1 MKKIYFV
8 LLTLLLLLLV
18 SCVNSANSNGSKD
31 SSKPDYTG
39 RYEASNGNYFELD
52 CSEEA
57 VQEIMKFSDLI
68 GDGPK
73 VPYDGTGTFRYIAAE
88 GRLYVN
94 LWVPFTINGEE
105 VKFDD
110 KAYTTVTISGDI
122 LTDPTGRT
130 YTKK

>member
-1 MKKIYFV
+1 MKKIYFM

-57 VQEIMKFSDLI
+57 VQEIMKYSDLI
-68 GDGPK
+68 GGGHK
-73 VPYDGTGTFRYIAAE
+73 GPYDGTGAFQYIAAD
-88 GRLYVN
+88 GILSVN
-94 LWVPFTINGEE
+94 PWVPFTINGEE

-110 KAYTTVTISGDI
+110 REYTTVTISGDI